1 MNTNPD
7 DAAFSR
13 PFGTDGQCRGS
24 TPEFGLT
31 KREYFAAMA
40 MQGLLANDSYPK
52 ANRTVLGPSNKLI
65 PSFRNSTVDKVI
77 PDYRL
82 FHGRARQW
90 AYDQQKRAKLYAQ
103 GLTARGIPRQTQ
115 RWPEFVGLSHRA
127 RRRAYMRVY
136 REKMRDQGLTS
147 RGTKP
152 KY

>member
-1 MNTNPD
+1 M
-7 DAAFSR
+7 
-13 PFGTDGQCRGS
+13 
-24 TPEFGLT
+24 
-31 KREYFAAMA
+31 
-40 MQGLLANDSYPK
+40 
-52 ANRTVLGPSNKLI
+52 
-65 PSFRNSTVDKVI
+65 DKVI

-103 GLTARGIPRQTQ
+103 GLTARGIPRQKQ

-152 KY
+152 KYRVLPPKESAWRELRAQMNIQEAA